1 MRVLLVIYD
10 NDSYIHW
17 FPQGMAYIAAVLKR
31 SGHDVEIY
39 NQDIHHYPD
48 EHLTRYLDSHR
59 FDAVGLSFV
68 AGYYQYR
75 KALTISEAINRSS
88 QRPLYILGGHGP
100 APEPEFFLKKTGADV
115 IVMGEGED
123 TVIELMDAVGA
134 GRSLDGVLGIAYRE
148 NGRCVV
154 NERRPLIQDIDA
166 IPFPA
171 YEMFPMETY
180 RLLRLPHCTNGDFII
195 PILSGR
201 GCTFR
206 CNFCYRMDEGFRP
219 RSSESIVE
227 EIKMLKKNYGIT
239 YIAFA
244 DELLMSSKKRTIE
257 ICEAFLKEDL
267 RIKWDCNGRLNYTT
281 KEVLD
286 VMKQAGCV
294 YINYGI
300 EAFDDEILKVMKKGL
315 TTRQIVRGIEA
326 TLEAGITPASN
337 IIFGNIG
344 ENRQTLQKGLEFL
357 LQYHAEDAEMRTIR
371 PVTPYP
377 GSDLYYYAIE
387 QGLLKDC
394 RDFYE
399 NKHLNSDLLAV
410 NFTELSDEEYYEA
423 LLDANSILIRNY
435 YENRMKGTLRQ
446 AEDLYCNKNDSFR
459 GFRQS

>member
-75 KALTISEAINRSS
+75 KALAISEAINRSS

-257 ICEAFLKEDL
+257 ICEAFLEEDL
-267 RIKWDCNGRLNYTT
+267 RIKWDCNGRLNYAT

-300 EAFDDEILKVMKKGL
+300 EAFDDEIL
-315 TTRQIVRGIEA
+315 R
-326 TLEAGITPASN
+326 
-337 IIFGNIG
+337 
-344 ENRQTLQKGLEFL
+344 
-357 LQYHAEDAEMRTIR
+357 
-371 PVTPYP
+371 
-377 GSDLYYYAIE
+377 
-387 QGLLKDC
+387 
-394 RDFYE
+394 
-399 NKHLNSDLLAV
+399 
-410 NFTELSDEEYYEA
+410 
-423 LLDANSILIRNY
+423 
-435 YENRMKGTLRQ
+435 
-446 AEDLYCNKNDSFR
+446 
-459 GFRQS
+459 